1 MTGEAERVYPP
12 MHPGR
17 VLELEFL
24 KPLQITPYRLAKDI
38 SVDAPRVYDIVRGQ
52 RSISADT
59 ALRFARYFGTSA
71 EFWLNLQ
78 SHYDLEVEQDRAG
91 ESISKIQPLAHA

>member
-1 MTGEAERVYPP
+1 MR
-12 MHPGR
+12 GR
-17 VLELEFL
+17 
-24 KPLQITPYRLAKDI
+24 
-38 SVDAPRVYDIVRGQ
+38 
-52 RSISADT
+52 RSISADS